1 MHPCRQVRGGR
12 GKVATARPRHQMHV
26 RAGPIG
32 RPRVTGQRDL
42 RTAFRYDGALHVP
55 GHVLCS
61 VVLALVGLVGPQMAG
76 RGAPSLPTQIGD
88 PVAELQSCCLP

>member
-1 MHPCRQVRGGR
+1 VAMHPCRQVRGGR

-55 GHVLCS
+55 RARTLFSGS
-61 VVLALVGLVGPQMAG
+61 GLSWP
-76 RGAPSLPTQIGD
+76 RGATDGRQGRAQPAYSNR
-88 PVAELQSCCLP
+88 